1 MRRAADAPSG
11 ADTDLGSLGLT
22 RTLARLSCATSY
34 DGLAEDVVEL
44 SRHALL
50 DWFGVTLG
58 ATHEA
63 LTAVL
68 LDTLAPSPP
77 GDRDAVTI
85 VGHTARHP
93 PLQAALINGSA
104 SHALDFDDFNAV
116 GLAHFSVAMLGAVLA
131 LAEQRDASIGEL
143 LAAYVAGYDTAY
155 RIALAIGPDPYLRGF
170 HQTGTVGTF
179 GAAAACAALLRLD
192 GDATATALGLAASLA
207 AGARC
212 NFGTMTKPLH
222 AGKACE
228 NGLLAALLASR
239 GFTANPRAIEAE
251 RGFAALCGGSC
262 DVHAASVAMEPGAPL
277 RANLFK
283 YHACCFMTH
292 STLEGID
299 ALLSDGELHAEQ
311 VERVEIHVSQ
321 VELGTCAIAQPDT
334 ALEVKFSLAHL
345 AAMALLGRST
355 SAITDEHA
363 ADPELVAMRARVALH
378 GDAEPGA
385 PTRVEVRTAAGVHV
399 AERDVSVPERD
410 LAVQADRLAAKF
422 RVLAAPVL
430 GPEAAEELLGA
441 ALGLEAGAGVRRLM
455 ALASPR

>member
-1 MRRAADAPSG
+1 MKQQAWYLNRFARSG
-11 ADTDLGSLGLT
+11 APGSIA
-22 RTLARLSCATSY
+22 TLAACTSQ
-34 DGLAEDVVEL
+34 L
-44 SRHALL
+44 
-50 DWFGVTLG
+50 
-58 ATHEA
+58 
-63 LTAVL
+63 
-68 LDTLAPSPP
+68 PP
-77 GDRDAVTI
+77 
-85 VGHTARHP
+85 H
-93 PLQAALINGSA
+93 S
-104 SHALDFDDFNAV
+104 
-116 GLAHFSVAMLGAVLA
+116 
-131 LAEQRDASIGEL
+131 
-143 LAAYVAGYDTAY
+143 
-155 RIALAIGPDPYLRGF
+155 
-170 HQTGTVGTF
+170 
-179 GAAAACAALLRLD
+179 
-192 GDATATALGLAASLA
+192 
-207 AGARC
+207 
-212 NFGTMTKPLH
+212 
-222 AGKACE
+222 
-228 NGLLAALLASR
+228 
-239 GFTANPRAIEAE
+239 
-251 RGFAALCGGSC
+251 
-262 DVHAASVAMEPGAPL
+262 AASVAMEPGAPL

-292 STLEGID
+292 SMLEGID
-299 ALLSDGELHAEQ
+299 ALLSHGELRAEQ

-410 LAVQADRLAAKF
+410 LAVQADRLASKF

-441 ALGLEAGAGVRRLM
+441 ALGLEAAAGVRRLM